1 MAERVG
7 VPGLRLAA
15 NTAASLFAATFSAGG
30 RLVCLPFTPLMLAAL
45 HIIFITHVAA
55 VAVANAQ
62 AFLIA
67 CGFYFPLPI
76 PPIMALGWDF
86 TGTASFTA
94 DGAIGNFHAGR
105 FTAGRLNSR
114 IATPLVVAAH
124 FALVEYLATN
134 GT

>member
-1 MAERVG
+1 M
-7 VPGLRLAA
+7 
-15 NTAASLFAATFSAGG
+15 ASLFHTGG
-30 RLVCLPFTPLMLAAL
+30 LYGRYPFLPLKLAAL

-55 VAVANAQ
+55 LAVADAQ

-67 CGFYFPLPI
+67 GGFDFPLPLA
-76 PPIMALGWDF
+76 PIMALGRDF

-94 DGAIGNFHAGR
+94 DGAMRNFLAGC

-114 IATPLVVAAH
+114 IATPFVVAAH
-124 FALVEYLATN
+124 FALVEHLATN